1 MTTAPPP
8 RRRIFA
14 TPRGIVLMLLL
25 TATLMTSVYPMRR
38 TFEVRAQIAALR
50 AEERRLDARATELQ
64 RQKELLETDE
74 QIEALAR
81 ENLGYV
87 RPGEIP
93 FVVARPAGSGEEP
106 SVLDQRPVEQTVVRE
121 PLLSRAFD
129 MVVRVIGAPL

>member
-1 MTTAPPP
+1 MTTTAPP
-8 RRRIFA
+8 RRRVFG
-14 TPRGIVLMLLL
+14 TPRGIVLLLLL

-38 TFEVRAQIAALR
+38 YFDVRAQITALK
-50 AEERRLDARATELQ
+50 AEEVRLDARAADLQ

-93 FVVARPAGSGEEP
+93 FVVARPADSGDEP
-106 SVLDQRPVEQTVVRE
+106 SALDQRPVEQTIVRE
-121 PLLSRAFD
+121 PVLSRAFD
-129 MVVRVIGAPL
+129 VVVRVIGSPL